1 VLHDLLISLD
11 MRNREKVLEL
21 LLSADFIDNYQIII
35 LTHDRMFYQM
45 AKHKIDILEQD
56 NWVLYE
62 LFEKK
67 DGNTSRPDIKPFKS
81 YYEKAVDFYN
91 ANSLEESANNLRKAA
106 EAFCK
111 KFLSKSDTITED
123 YSKLDLNGMVIKCS
137 NYASA
142 NGLNDAPFVALD
154 KHRKFILNAS
164 SHDDIDTPKFKN
176 ELKDCIDLFD
186 SYFNKIK
193 IRNVLEYGTKLYF
206 EIVDNKSKA
215 VFRFDIELRE
225 NFKLLK
231 DSANP
236 SSLLKGITV
245 YTVTEAGKP
254 SSIEHHKS
262 QTLKAM
268 YDYAYS
274 KSDKTK
280 SPDFWEEIIIAKT
293 GQPLNTIRIF

>member
-1 VLHDLLISLD
+1 
-11 MRNREKVLEL
+11 
-21 LLSADFIDNYQIII
+21 
-35 LTHDRMFYQM
+35 
-45 AKHKIDILEQD
+45 
-56 NWVLYE
+56 
-62 LFEKK
+62 
-67 DGNTSRPDIKPFKS
+67 
-81 YYEKAVDFYN
+81 
-91 ANSLEESANNLRKAA
+91 
-106 EAFCK
+106 
-111 KFLSKSDTITED
+111 
-123 YSKLDLNGMVIKCS
+123 MVIKCC

-231 DSANP
+231 DSATQV
-236 SSLLKGITV
+236 L
-245 YTVTEAGKP
+245 Y
-254 SSIEHHKS
+254 
-262 QTLKAM
+262 LKA
-268 YDYAYS
+268 
-274 KSDKTK
+274 
-280 SPDFWEEIIIAKT
+280 I
-293 GQPLNTIRIF
+293 